1 MRAAASSTSNLFM
14 ATIHNTTMTTGH
26 CVLLTA
32 QYVPSAGLESG
43 GLRAG
48 DEEEGAHGVQF
59 AQGRLALRHLD
70 RRDAQRPD
78 VALWKEEKTLNTYPH
93 HIHINNNHSS
103 YVITELTCFKL
114 SLPTFHS
121 NYRDTHSFI
130 FVALKNLIQYT

>member
-1 MRAAASSTSNLFM
+1 M

-78 VALWKEEKTLNTYPH
+78 VALWKEDKRRHST
-93 HIHINNNHSS
+93 HIHIIYTSTTTIQVTSS
-103 YVITELTCFKL
+103 QNSHVSNFHFQLFTQTTETLIRS
-114 SLPTFHS
+114 SLLH
-121 NYRDTHSFI
+121 
-130 FVALKNLIQYT
+130 